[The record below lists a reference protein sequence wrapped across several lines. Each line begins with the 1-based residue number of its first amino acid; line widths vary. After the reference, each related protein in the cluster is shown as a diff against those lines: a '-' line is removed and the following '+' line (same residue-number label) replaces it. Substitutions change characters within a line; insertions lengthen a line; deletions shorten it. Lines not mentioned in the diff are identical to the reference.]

1 MTFYSFI
8 FLHRTKVKYKYTER
22 IYMKITQSVFKIL
35 IFILLSFFIFSCQIK
50 EISKTVRP
58 FELDEITIVDIQQGY
73 KDGTYSVRKIVQLYI
88 DRIEEIDKNG
98 PKLNSVIKINPDAL
112 QIADSLDIEL
122 ATGKGWGP
130 MFGIPVILKDNID
143 THDKMPTTAG
153 SRILKDSYPLQD
165 SWVTKKLREAGA
177 VILAKAN
184 LSEWANYRGSFSS
197 SGWSGVGGQTK
208 NPYVLDRNPCG
219 SSSGSAVAVAANL
232 CAVAVGTETWGS
244 IMCPS
249 NANGIVGIKPT
260 VGLWSRSGIIP
271 ISYTQDTA
279 GPMARTVS
287 DAAVLLGAVTG
298 VDSSDDKTLASE
310 EKSFKDYT
318 KFLKKDGLKGK
329 RLAYLKTEEGEH
341 FKVDTLMHRA
351 VRFLKDQGA
360 EVIELE
366 KLVEGSP
373 WTNSRE
379 VLAYEFKDGLK
390 KYFAR
395 LAENA
400 PVTNLEEAIT
410 ATLADSI
417 EMLHF
422 NVGRMEN
429 SQSKGSLESIE
440 YKDALNNMFKAYRD
454 GMDRA
459 MEKHQLDAIVAPSGG
474 PAWKTDLIN
483 GDNFV
488 LSTSVNA
495 ALSGYPNINVPMG
508 FIGDVPVGISFFGG
522 AWSEPVL
529 LEIAYAYEQGT
540 QHRKAPEFLLTD

>member
-1 MTFYSFI
+1 MKSKISIFKIFPFIIII
-8 FLHRTKVKYKYTER
+8 FL
-22 IYMKITQSVFKIL
+22 TQ
-35 IFILLSFFIFSCQIK
+35 SCQIK
-50 EISKTVRP
+50 EKSEAIRP
-58 FELDEITIVDIQQGY
+58 FELDEITIKEIHEGY
-73 KDGTYSVRKIVQLYI
+73 ESGKYSVTKIVQLYI
-88 DRIEEIDKNG
+88 NRIKEIDKKG
-98 PKLNSVIKINPDAL
+98 PKLNSIIKVNSDAL
-112 QIADSLDIEL
+112 KIADSLDAVLKSGEKR
-122 ATGKGWGP
+122 GE

-153 SRILKDSYPLQD
+153 SRVLKDSYPLQD
-165 SWVTKKLREAGA
+165 SWVAKKLREAGA

-184 LSEWANYRGSFSS
+184 LSEWANYRADFSS

-219 SSSGSAVAVAANL
+219 SSSGSAVSVSANL

-279 GPMARTVS
+279 GPMARTVY
-287 DAAVLLGAVTG
+287 DASILLGAVTG
-298 VDSSDDKTLASE
+298 IDSTDEKTLASQGN
-310 EKSFKDYT
+310 SFTDYT
-318 KFLKKDGLKGK
+318 RFLKKDGLKGK
-329 RLAYLKTEEGEH
+329 RIAYLKTKEGTH

-351 VRFLKDQGA
+351 IRFLKKQGA
-360 EVIELE
+360 EIIELE
-366 KLVEGSP
+366 KIVEDSP
-373 WTNSRE
+373 WRNSLE

-390 KYFAR
+390 KYFER
-395 LAENA
+395 LGENA
-400 PVTNLEEAIT
+400 PVKNLEEAIT
-410 ATLADSI
+410 ATLADSV
-417 EMLHF
+417 EMMHF
-422 NVGRMEN
+422 NLGDMEN
-429 SQSKGSLESIE
+429 SQGKGNLDSKE
-440 YKDALNNMFKAYRD
+440 YKESLSNMLNAYRHGID
-454 GMDRA
+454 QVMD
-459 MEKHQLDAIVAPSGG
+459 KHELDAIVAPSGG

-508 FIGDVPVGISFFGG
+508 FIGDVPVGISFFGR
-522 AWSEPVL
+522 AWSEPIL

-540 QHRKAPEFLLTD
+540 KHRKAPQFLQTD